1 MKNMNLLLSMSAVVW
16 GRAEVVYYIFTYHAH
31 VPGAVSEEVFSMM
44 CICTFLFC
52 CIIGLHG

>member
-1 MKNMNLLLSMSAVVW
+1 MNLLLSMSAVVW

-31 VPGAVSEEVFSMM
+31 VPGAVLEDVFSMM